1 MYYQNLS
8 SSKISKH
15 LYSHIPKTEKRSKSS
30 QYLSSAMSSHD
41 YVVKKITNSVSIL
54 FSIDEIK
61 KTLLQC
67 GQTNSI
73 INHGQI
79 IVHTKGKAKLFSY
92 AYQIFSQTWKTN
104 KSNNIYYK
112 SRSVKK

>member
-41 YVVKKITNSVSIL
+41 YVAKRKVTNIISI
-54 FSIDEIK
+54 K
-61 KTLLQC
+61 
-67 GQTNSI
+67 
-73 INHGQI
+73 
-79 IVHTKGKAKLFSY
+79 
-92 AYQIFSQTWKTN
+92 
-104 KSNNIYYK
+104 
-112 SRSVKK
+112 R